1 MLSDPTELARRASG
15 LFDRRRG
22 IVACD
27 GPSGSP
33 AVWFTPELAAGTSGV
48 VLPPKA
54 LRTAA
59 ARRVTHPAALRRAGI
74 LVGVR
79 ADTGDEPVGYRG
91 RGSVTSGLDGLSER
105 LERLRGAG
113 ADFAVWSVCT
123 ALGGAYA
130 LRTLT
135 VNSQAAAR
143 FAACC
148 QDVGVVPVVRVGTRM
163 APASPEHRRM
173 ALASALLSVVG
184 HVQDLD
190 VDLSATVIVTT
201 TEAAPTDPS
210 EAGLLATLPP
220 GLGGVALCP
229 AEPPSGDDGDV
240 LATIRAVLRSAPP
253 WPVTF
258 YLDHAAAGHALADQ
272 ETVRTRLARARDALT
287 AGRHLRVATAEAGR
301 PGLA

>member
-1 MLSDPTELARRASG
+1 MLTDPTELARRAGG
-15 LFDRRRG
+15 LFDRGRG

-27 GPSGSP
+27 SRSGRPS
-33 AVWFTPELAAGTSGV
+33 VWFTPELAASTSGV
-48 VLPPKA
+48 VLDPRA
-54 LRTAA
+54 LRTKAWRRAA
-59 ARRVTHPAALRRAGI
+59 HPAALRRAGI

-79 ADTGDEPVGYRG
+79 ADTGHEPVGDRG
-91 RGSVTSGLDGLSER
+91 RGSVTSGLDGLGER
-105 LERLRGAG
+105 LERLREAG

-123 ALGGAYA
+123 AMGGAYA

-148 QDVGVVPVVRVGTRM
+148 QDVGVVPIVRVGARM
-163 APASPEHRRM
+163 AGASPEHRRM
-173 ALASALLSVVG
+173 VLASVLLSVVG

-201 TEAAPTDPS
+201 TEAAPSDSS

-220 GLGGVALCP
+220 GLGGVALCA
-229 AEPPSGDDGDV
+229 AEPVSGGDGNV

-258 YLDHAAAGHALADQ
+258 YLGHAAAGHAAADR
-272 ETVRTRLARARDALT
+272 EVVRTGFARR
-287 AGRHLRVATAEAGR
+287 
-301 PGLA
+301 

>member
-1 MLSDPTELARRASG
+1 MLTDPTELARRAGG

-22 IVACD
+22 IVEFD
-27 GPSGSP
+27 ESSGSP
-33 AVWFTPELAAGTSGV
+33 SVWFTPELAAGTSGV
-48 VLPPKA
+48 VLAPIA

-59 ARRVTHPAALRRAGI
+59 GRPTAHPAALRRAGV

-79 ADTGDEPVGYRG
+79 ADTGYEPVGDRG
-91 RGSVTSGLDGLSER
+91 RGIVTSGLDGLGER

-113 ADFAVWSVCT
+113 ADFAVWNVCT
-123 ALGGAYA
+123 ALEGTYA

-163 APASPEHRRM
+163 AATSPERRRM

-184 HVQDLD
+184 HVQDLE

-201 TEAAPTDPS
+201 TEAAATDTS
-210 EAGLLATLPP
+210 GAGPLTTLPP

-229 AEPPSGDDGDV
+229 AEPVRGGDGDV
-240 LATIRAVLRSAPP
+240 LATTRAVLRSAPP

-258 YLDHAAAGHALADQ
+258 YLGHAAAGHVPADQ
-272 ETVRTRLARARDALT
+272 EIVRARPAGARDAL
-287 AGRHLRVATAEAGR
+287 AQGRHLRVAPAEAGLR
-301 PGLA
+301 E